1 MRGGRWPAA
10 LLGSMVMLL
19 AHAPSAQGQQS
30 LTWTAGAVGGGWYA
44 ICGGLAELM
53 REKAGLAIKVIP
65 GGGAQNAVLIQK
77 SEAEIGMGLPPL
89 LQAAVNG
96 EDPYRGQKMP
106 DLRGIAGNMSVNV
119 THFYVAADSTFAS
132 MSIEEI
138 FRGKK
143 PIRLA
148 ISRPGSSDV
157 WLFEKMMRFYRL
169 CNGARVEDCYRAWQ
183 GAGAKFVRGSYA
195 ELARAFKD
203 RSVDGTFAFLALPA
217 DTVTEASQGRPLKL
231 LPFSE
236 PLLEHLAALGVGKG
250 TIPAGTYP
258 KAVNG
263 SEPMAS
269 GTMGTTVIVS
279 AKMAD
284 DLAYTLTQTFNDNAE
299 RVRKIHSTVGDYDPA
314 TGYLNLGVPL
324 HPGAERYYR
333 EKGYL
338 K

>member
-1 MRGGRWPAA
+1 MRGRRWPMA
-10 LLGSMVMLL
+10 LLGGVLVLL
-19 AHAPSAQGQQS
+19 SHAASTHGQQG

-44 ICGGLAELM
+44 ICGSLAELM
-53 REKAGLAIKVIP
+53 RDKAGLTIKVVP

-77 SEAEIGMGLPPL
+77 GEAEIGMGLPPL
-89 LQAAVNG
+89 LQAAVDG

-106 DLRGIAGNMSVNV
+106 DLRGLAGNMILNTV
-119 THFYVAADSTFAS
+119 HFYVAADSAFAS
-132 MSIEEI
+132 MSVEDIM
-138 FRGKK
+138 RGKK

-148 ISRPGSSDV
+148 IPRPGTSDV
-157 WLFEKMMRFYRL
+157 WLFEKVMRFYGL

-195 ELARAFKD
+195 DLARAFKE
-203 RSVDGTFAFLALPA
+203 RNVDGGLMFLGIPA
-217 DTVTEASQGRPLKL
+217 DAVTEASQGRALKL

-236 PLLEHLAALGVGKG
+236 PLLEHLAELGVEKG
-250 TIPAGTYP
+250 AIPAGTYP

-263 SEPMAS
+263 NEPVIT

-279 AKMAD
+279 AKMAN
-284 DLAYTLTQTFNDNAE
+284 DLAYTLTQTLNDNVE
-299 RVRKIHSTVGDYDPA
+299 RVRKIHITLADYDPA
-314 TGYLNLGVPL
+314 VGYLHLGVPL

-333 EKGYL
+333 ERGYL